1 VEAKEHAMLKIVEAY
16 AAIPAQDIKR
26 ARQFY
31 EQKLGLKGE
40 EQSDG
45 GAIYRIGQSGFLL
58 FQSTGKAS
66 GDHTQLA
73 IDVENIDGALD
84 ELKSKGVKFEEYDF
98 PNFKTVNGIFTMP
111 DGSKGAWFKDTEGN
125 LIAVNQFVR
134 SATAGSASGG
144 ASTSR

>member
-1 VEAKEHAMLKIVEAY
+1 MLKIVEAY

-31 EQKLGLKGE
+31 DQKLGLKPTE

-73 IDVENIDGALD
+73 IDVEDINSALD
-84 ELKSKGVKFEEYDF
+84 DLKSKGVKFEEYDF
-98 PNFKTVNGIFTMP
+98 PNFKTVNGVFTMP
-111 DGSKGAWFKDTEGN
+111 DGSKGAWFKDSEGN

-134 SATAGSASGG
+134 PATAGSATRG